1 MKYKK
6 FFGIPL
12 YRLPF
17 RLPKRKV
24 VEKKIEGKE
33 LGKKLQMQG
42 NLQGYNVEELIKILM
57 LYTTSR
63 NRRPMRIV
71 FITNKINVGRVYL
84 SSVYESFDD
93 LDSVYGNLASEI
105 PIKTERKKGLSLPVV
120 GYGYENFDP
129 AEHDASKINF
139 KRIVADSASPFKEKL
154 GNINFQVPMHY
165 YRVPIPC
172 SNAKSSFPDICLII
186 DTSGSMRGGGDCSL
200 IPWGD
205 KSGYHHALLG
215 LYGIIKYLESEGIAP
230 SLLWNVINFS
240 NSTNAS
246 GWKTYSEM
254 RELKKH
260 ALTPQFGGTEIDV
273 NVLNRELGKEP
284 SLVTILSDGRIYN
297 WDRIKND
304 VRDIVEKNYTSF
316 IQIGEKT
323 QVGKDMQEYGAAVHM
338 VKNKEDLSELLIDLT
353 KEIRKYF

>member
-24 VEKKIEGKE
+24 IEKKIK
-33 LGKKLQMQG
+33 GKKLQIQG
-42 NLQGYNVEELIKILM
+42 NLQRYDLEELIKILM

-71 FITNKINVGRVYL
+71 FITNKINVGRAYL

-139 KRIVADSASPFKEKL
+139 KRIVADSASPFNGFVELVSKALSNQYLMELLKFYFFQRSPYLWSNNKL
-154 GNINFQVPMHY
+154 LSF
-165 YRVPIPC
+165 
-172 SNAKSSFPDICLII
+172 KSPFCFK
-186 DTSGSMRGGGDCSL
+186 GDFL
-200 IPWGD
+200 FN
-205 KSGYHHALLG
+205 L
-215 LYGIIKYLESEGIAP
+215 
-230 SLLWNVINFS
+230 
-240 NSTNAS
+240 STN
-246 GWKTYSEM
+246 
-254 RELKKH
+254 L
-260 ALTPQFGGTEIDV
+260 
-273 NVLNRELGKEP
+273 
-284 SLVTILSDGRIYN
+284 RI
-297 WDRIKND
+297 
-304 VRDIVEKNYTSF
+304 F
-316 IQIGEKT
+316 
-323 QVGKDMQEYGAAVHM
+323 
-338 VKNKEDLSELLIDLT
+338 L
-353 KEIRKYF
+353 